1 MLVEQGIANPSGVLE
16 LLPGVHVARSLIDC
30 VVICRYHCL
39 SFCPFYFCHW
49 SVCLSDFSVSPCN
62 FAIKI
67 VKMITEWINFQEGK
81 NHYDHYLIH
90 DDIWCGPTTLFMMT
104 SGAVPLMITS
114 GAVPLMMTSGAVP
127 LPYSWWHLVRSHSAV
142 AHNLYAHHVP
152 LMIILYCWIG
162 LCISIFSPITIYL
175 HSVNKTLPLSE
186 IQHDVIR
193 ICK

>member
-104 SGAVPLMITS
+104 SGAVPL
-114 GAVPLMMTSGAVP
+114 
-127 LPYSWWHLVRSHSAV
+127 PYSWWHLVRSHSWSHLVRSHSWWHLVRSHYLIHDDIWCAPTRQLLIICMRTTCHWWSFFIV
-142 AHNLYAHHVP
+142 EMACAFLY
-152 LMIILYCWIG
+152 
-162 LCISIFSPITIYL
+162 F
-175 HSVNKTLPLSE
+175 PLSQY
-186 IQHDVIR
+186 IFIA
-193 ICK
+193 